1 MEVEHRLG
9 YQIVSFN
16 LCLEYVTGLTWSEA
30 RWDVVSSFIRILMEV
45 LQQS

>member
-16 LCLEYVTGLTWSEA
+16 LCLEYVIGLTWSEA
-30 RWDVVSSFIRILMEV
+30 RCDVVSSFIRFLMEA